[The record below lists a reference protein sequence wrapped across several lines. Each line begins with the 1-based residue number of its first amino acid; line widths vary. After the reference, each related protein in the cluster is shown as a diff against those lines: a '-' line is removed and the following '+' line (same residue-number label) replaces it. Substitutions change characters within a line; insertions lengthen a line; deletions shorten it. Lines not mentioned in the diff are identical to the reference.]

1 VISSLK
7 QIDPA
12 THLRDFL
19 SMRSC
24 THEDKSKN
32 QAKEACHFPLRIAE
46 RLKRSRRPLAQDRSG
61 PPQDFRARQNID
73 KSGQP

>member
-32 QAKEACHFPLRIAE
+32 QAKEACHFPLR
-46 RLKRSRRPLAQDRSG
+46 SRRPLAQDRSG